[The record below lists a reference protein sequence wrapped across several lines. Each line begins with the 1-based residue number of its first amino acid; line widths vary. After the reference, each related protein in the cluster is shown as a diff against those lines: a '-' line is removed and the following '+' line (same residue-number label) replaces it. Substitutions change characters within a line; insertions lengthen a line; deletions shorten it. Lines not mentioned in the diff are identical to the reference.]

1 MNIEALQAIGDV
13 QASTKTESLSF
24 ATETQMISS
33 TDFSDLISSGIK
45 NINDSVV
52 QSEVAIQDYILNK
65 DISTHDLMISLE
77 KARFTMQVG
86 VEVRNRL
93 VEAYEQITRMQ
104 V

>member
-13 QASTKTESLSF
+13 QSTAKTESLSF
-24 ATETQMISS
+24 ATETQMLSS

-45 NINDSVV
+45 NINESVV
-52 QSEVAIQDYILNK
+52 KSEVAIQDYILNK